1 MNVLYEWT
9 VPAGCGYACRIIETE
24 PGIVQMQQ
32 RPLDIEAEAWET
44 VPCAMGAANELIHLW
59 AEVEDWRNSAQKA
72 ANEPCV
78 DERHCACVGPLREDI
93 RRLENRLYS
102 ECSMSAKAIE
112 RASRAEARVDYLTDA
127 LRAEHRLGPL
137 PKDQADFRRAPIS
150 ELEDR
155 HNRMIPERGPSTEGD
170 FRLMVQSLKAQLAS
184 VIGSRDATSEALL
197 QVSREKA
204 QLRAIAD
211 EECSQKKRWYEAAGQ
226 RQDELNEAHRALA
239 WICGSLPF
247 DRPDLPGLLRP
258 PEFVT
263 RQVKLAKA
271 ALAAIDGEEK

>member
-1 MNVLYEWT
+1 MVGTRFPSWPSDTANPRRGRPEPKILYQWT

-44 VPCAMGAANELIHLW
+44 VPAAMGAANELIHLW

-72 ANEPCV
+72 ANEPCG
-78 DERHCACVGPLREDI
+78 DERHCACVGPLREELKFAHEAAELHIGIGARAI
-93 RRLENRLYS
+93 R
-102 ECSMSAKAIE
+102 A
-112 RASRAEARVDYLTDA
+112 RAEA
-127 LRAEHRLGPL
+127 EE
-137 PKDQADFRRAPIS
+137 Q
-150 ELEDR
+150 
-155 HNRMIPERGPSTEGD
+155 
-170 FRLMVQSLKAQLAS
+170 
-184 VIGSRDATSEALL
+184 RD
-197 QVSREKA
+197 
-204 QLRAIAD
+204 
-211 EECSQKKRWYEAAGQ
+211 RWYGAAGQ

-263 RQVKLAKA
+263 RQVKRAKA
-271 ALAAIDGEEK
+271 AYPTRLSTLDEWWRCPDCGPGVAADEDGCCANCGADLEIERRHPPHATTEESR